1 MTSNKAAEDQEK
13 SDFLDTLSTHR
24 SFLRHAVRDLTDEQ
38 AGQRTTV
45 SELCLGGLIKHVT
58 RAEHRWTGFIVGGP
72 AAMDLS
78 DEAAMKAHTD
88 SFRMQDGD
96 TLAGLLESYEEVARN
111 TSDLVTALPSLDASQ
126 PLPES
131 PWFKPGARWTVRRV
145 LLHILAETA
154 QHAGHADIIRESLDG
169 AKTMG

>member
-58 RAEHRWTGFIVGGP
+58 RAERRWTGFIVGGP

-126 PLPES
+126 PLPCLLYTSCSSRSS
-131 PWFKPGARWTVRRV
+131 PAWKRSRASSPTGRLLTARRPPASTSR
-145 LLHILAETA
+145 
-154 QHAGHADIIRESLDG
+154 D
-169 AKTMG
+169 

>member
-58 RAEHRWTGFIVGGP
+58 RAERRWTGFIVGGP

-96 TLAGLLESYEEVARN
+96 TLAGLLENKGNYAAAEPLLRRALSLRRRSFPPSLPAGNCKALWSAVRI
-111 TSDLVTALPSLDASQ
+111 LPSLTKRMRPS
-126 PLPES
+126 
-131 PWFKPGARWTVRRV
+131 
-145 LLHILAETA
+145 
-154 QHAGHADIIRESLDG
+154 
-169 AKTMG
+169 

>member
-58 RAEHRWTGFIVGGP
+58 RAERRWTGFIVGGP

-96 TLAGLLESYEEVARN
+96 TLAGLLESY
-111 TSDLVTALPSLDASQ
+111 
-126 PLPES
+126 
-131 PWFKPGARWTVRRV
+131 
-145 LLHILAETA
+145 
-154 QHAGHADIIRESLDG
+154 
-169 AKTMG
+169 